1 MIDKVIGNKQNLALL
16 IARVA
21 VGLIFMAHGIQKF
34 QGGITGVAGFF
45 NSLGIPAPQFFAWIV
60 ALIETFGGA
69 ALVLGIFTRISAL
82 LLSVVMVVAIIT
94 VKIKVGL
101 IAPMAQ
107 GAGMELDL
115 ALLAG
120 LLSLVLQ
127 GSGIFS
133 LEERIRYR
141 R

>member
-1 MIDKVIGNKQNLALL
+1 MIDRVIGNKQNLALL
-16 IARVA
+16 ITRVV
-21 VGLIFMAHGIQKF
+21 VGLVFVAHGIQKF
-34 QGGITGVAGFF
+34 QGGISGVAGFF
-45 NSLGIPAPQFFAWIV
+45 DGLGIPAPQFFAWVV

-69 ALVLGIFTRISAL
+69 ALILGIFTRIGAL
-82 LLSVVMVVAIIT
+82 FLSGVMVVAIIT
-94 VKIKVGL
+94 VKTKLGL
-101 IAPMAQ
+101 IAPFAQ

-133 LEERIRYR
+133 LEEKMR
-141 R
+141 RRR